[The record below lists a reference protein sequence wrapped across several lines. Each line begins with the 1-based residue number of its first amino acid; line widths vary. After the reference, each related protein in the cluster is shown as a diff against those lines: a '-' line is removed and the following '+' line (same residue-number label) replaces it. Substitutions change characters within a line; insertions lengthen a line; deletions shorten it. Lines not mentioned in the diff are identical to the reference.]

1 MTDYLRQIEEIGEM
15 AYIQKLL
22 AEGKLNPI
30 YMDECYKDFKELML
44 SALPTYTMTATLYR
58 YSVGRLEL
66 SEEQL
71 NALISDIDTLKHHNI
86 WDVATEQ
93 QTIEQ
98 CIESIEKAD
107 AYKRLSA
114 SDKAKYDD
122 AVKRDMERTF
132 NMKIDF

>member
-1 MTDYLRQIEEIGEM
+1 MRMYERIGSLREKGE
-15 AYIQKLL
+15 
-22 AEGKLNPI
+22 LNPI
-30 YMDECYKDFKELML
+30 YIEDDLRNLINF
-44 SALPTYTMTATLYR
+44 LPTEALTQCLHR
-58 YSVGRLEL
+58 YSMGRLEL

-71 NALISDIDTLKHHNI
+71 EALISDIDTLKHNNI
-86 WDVATEQ
+86 WDVDNEQ

-98 CIESIEKAD
+98 CKKSIEVAE

-132 NMKIDF
+132 NIKIDF

>member
-1 MTDYLRQIEEIGEM
+1 MSTMYKIEH
-15 AYIQKLL
+15 LL
-22 AEGKLNPI
+22 DQDKLNPI
-30 YMDECYKDFKELML
+30 YMDEDFKELLL
-44 SALPTYTMTATLYR
+44 SILPTSTLTSNLYR
-58 YSVGRLEL
+58 YSMGRLEL

-71 NALISDIDTLKHHNI
+71 EALISDIDTLKHHNI
-86 WDVATEQ
+86 WDVDTEQ

-98 CIESIEKAD
+98 CKKSIEVAE

-132 NMKIDF
+132 NIKIDF